1 MADSI
6 PAGKEELC
14 IKLNKMNK
22 ISVGIIDDNVK
33 IAEQLV
39 QKLEFVEE
47 AEIWFVLHSGKD
59 ALEWMMADHEH
70 PDILLMDISMP
81 GMDGI
86 ETTFRIRQSYPDQK
100 VLMLTV
106 FEDEENIFRAMQAG
120 ATGYLLKDEKLDRML
135 QAFHEILEGGV
146 PMSPAVASRALNM
159 MISGYKPD
167 KKLLVSTHE
176 EEKLSKRETEI
187 LELLAKGLQNKEVA
201 VQLFISDATVKKH
214 IENIYAKLQLRSR
227 VELVNWYNR
236 SAKI

>member
-1 MADSI
+1 MD
-6 PAGKEELC
+6 
-14 IKLNKMNK
+14 K

-47 AEIWFVLHSGKD
+47 VEIWFVVHSGRESI
-59 ALEWMMADHEH
+59 EWMKRETEH

-86 ETTFRIRQSYPDQK
+86 ETTFRIRQANPEQR

-106 FEDEENIFRAMQAG
+106 FEDEAHIFRAMQAG

-135 QAFHEILEGGV
+135 QAFHEILDGGV
-146 PMSPAVASRALNM
+146 PMSPAVAARALNM

-167 KKLLVSTHE
+167 KKLLVTTNE

-201 VQLFISDATVKKH
+201 AQLFISDATVKKH

-236 SAKI
+236 SAKM

>member
-1 MADSI
+1 MS
-6 PAGKEELC
+6 
-14 IKLNKMNK
+14 K
-22 ISVGIIDDNVK
+22 ISIGIIDDNVK
-33 IAEQLV
+33 IADQLV
-39 QKLEFVEE
+39 QKLEFVDDI
-47 AEIWFVLHSGKD
+47 AIWFVVHSGKD
-59 ALEWMMADHEH
+59 ALDWMVSENEH

-86 ETTFRIRQSYPDQK
+86 ETTFRIRQKYPDQR

-135 QAFHEILEGGV
+135 LAFHEILDGGV

-159 MISGYKPD
+159 MISGYRPD
-167 KKLLVSTHE
+167 KKLLVSTNE
-176 EEKLSKRETEI
+176 DEKLSKRETEI

-201 VQLFISDATVKKH
+201 AQLFISDATVKKH
-214 IENIYAKLQLRSR
+214 IENIYSKLQLRSR

>member
-1 MADSI
+1 MD
-6 PAGKEELC
+6 
-14 IKLNKMNK
+14 K
-22 ISVGIIDDNVK
+22 ISLGIIDDNIK
-33 IAEQLV
+33 IADQLV
-39 QKLEFVEE
+39 QKLGFVEE
-47 AEIWFVLHSGKD
+47 VEIWFVVHSGRESI
-59 ALEWMMADHEH
+59 EWMQRETEH

-86 ETTFRIRQSYPDQK
+86 ETTFRIRQAYPEQR

-135 QAFHEILEGGV
+135 LAFREILEGGV

-167 KKLLVSTHE
+167 SKLLVKTHE

-187 LELLAKGLQNKEVA
+187 LELLAKGLLNKEVA
-201 VQLFISDATVKKH
+201 AQLFISDATVKKH